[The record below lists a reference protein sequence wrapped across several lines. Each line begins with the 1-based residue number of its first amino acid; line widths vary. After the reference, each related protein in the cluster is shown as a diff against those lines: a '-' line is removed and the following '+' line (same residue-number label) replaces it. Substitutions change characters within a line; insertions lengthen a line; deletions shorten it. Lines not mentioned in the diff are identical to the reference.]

1 MGGNSRKKTTWGVKL
16 AEGILLSLGIYLA
29 VAALTALLAVQA
41 VMPETWIFPCL
52 GVGSC
57 LATWAGGIFCRR
69 ESPWGRFPGAMACT
83 GGFLLVLTVVA
94 LLCWEEI
101 AWLGRGGALL
111 VCGGIG
117 GLLSGLVGGRKTH
130 RKGGRRV
137 LRRQKL
143 KKAGS

>member
-1 MGGNSRKKTTWGVKL
+1 MGGNNRKKTTWGLKL
-16 AEGILLSLGIYLA
+16 VEGILLSLGIYLA
-29 VAALTALLAVQA
+29 AAALTALLAVQA

-57 LATWAGGIFCRR
+57 LAAWAGGIFCRR
-69 ESPWGRFPGAMACT
+69 ESPWGHFPGAMACV

-117 GLLSGLVGGRKTH
+117 GLLSGLVGGRKSR
-130 RKGGRRV
+130 RKDGRRV
-137 LRRQKL
+137 LRRHQP
-143 KKAGS
+143 KKVGS